1 MADLAQTLILA
12 IILEI
17 SFVGLIIQGAKEMDE
32 ATTHAGDVA
41 RAILE
46 TLPIIGRVFAS
57 RMRYVHEGTTA
68 GHYALLHALALQP
81 MSLGE
86 LAERMQVT
94 APTMSATVQTL
105 VSRGWLERERSSD
118 DRRIVIV
125 RPTPAGVRVLEE
137 MCQQAQVLLQEI
149 LEPLTAEELSRVREG
164 MEILRCLL
172 ESETVVVETDSVP
185 CASE

>member
-1 MADLAQTLILA
+1 
-12 IILEI
+12 
-17 SFVGLIIQGAKEMDE
+17 MDE
-32 ATTHAGDVA
+32 ATTHVGDVA
-41 RAILE
+41 QTVLE

-57 RMRYVHEGTTA
+57 RMRCVREGATP
-68 GHYALLHALALQP
+68 GHYALLHALELQP

-125 RPTPAGVRVLEE
+125 RPTLAGVSILEE
-137 MCQQAQVLLQEI
+137 MCQQALALLQEM

-164 MEILRCLL
+164 MEILRHLL
-172 ESETVVVETDSVP
+172 ESETSVAETASVP

>member
-1 MADLAQTLILA
+1 MGESTA
-12 IILEI
+12 
-17 SFVGLIIQGAKEMDE
+17 SV
-32 ATTHAGDVA
+32 GDVA
-41 RAILE
+41 QTVLE
-46 TLPIIGRVFAS
+46 TLPVIGRAFAS
-57 RMRYVHEGTTA
+57 RMRCVHEGTTA
-68 GHYALLHALALQP
+68 GHYAVLHALALQP

-105 VSRGWLERERSSD
+105 VSRGWLERERSTD

-137 MCQQAQVLLQEI
+137 MCQQAQVLLEEMLQ
-149 LEPLTAEELSRVREG
+149 PLTVDELSQVYDG
-164 MEILRCLL
+164 MEILRRLL
-172 ESETVVVETDSVP
+172 ESETVVAETASVP